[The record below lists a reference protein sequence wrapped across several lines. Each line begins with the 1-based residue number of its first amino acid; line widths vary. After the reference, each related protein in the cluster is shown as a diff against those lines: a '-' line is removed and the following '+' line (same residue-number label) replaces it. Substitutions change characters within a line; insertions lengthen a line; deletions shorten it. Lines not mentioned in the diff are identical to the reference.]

1 MHTGSRYASINKL
14 CLGYIRVAKGDAMI
28 FPQLRQLSVKTVL
41 VRTVKEFLDDEMSTY
56 ASALAYQMLFSLFPF
71 LLFLIAL
78 IGFLHLPDFFSWLR
92 LQSELVLP
100 PQALDQVNPVID
112 QLQQSKGGLLSVG
125 IVIALW
131 TASAGVRL
139 MMSAMNAAYDVVEA
153 RPAWKRIPLSVFYT
167 IGIAGMLLTVAAL
180 MVTGPQVMNWLAAQI
195 GMEDFIVTLWTILR
209 WPLIIVLLMVAV
221 AIMYYVMPDVK
232 QSFRFIT
239 PGSVLAVVVWIVA
252 SLGFAYY
259 VKTFADYNAMY
270 GSIGAIIV
278 LLLYFYI
285 SAAVLLLGAEMNAVI
300 EHMSAE
306 GKEKG
311 EKEEGER
318 DAVANIETVHI
329 KQHVSG
335 LGRDHSHDHD
345 YTPVPPT
352 LKTDKF

>member
-1 MHTGSRYASINKL
+1 
-14 CLGYIRVAKGDAMI
+14 MI
-28 FPQLRQLSVKTVL
+28 FPDLRGLPLHRVL

-56 ASALAYQMLFSLFPF
+56 ASALAYQALFSLFPF

-100 PQALDQVNPVID
+100 PQALEQVNPVID

-139 MMSAMNAAYDVVEA
+139 MMSAMNAAYDVPEG

-167 IGIAGMLLTVAAL
+167 VGLAGMLLVAAAL
-180 MVTGPQVMNWLAAQI
+180 MVLGPQVMEWIAAQV
-195 GMEDFIVTLWTILR
+195 GMQEFIVTLWTVLR
-209 WPLIIVLLMVAV
+209 WPVIVILLMVAV
-221 AIMYYVMPDVK
+221 AVIYYVMPDVK
-232 QSFRFIT
+232 QEFRFIT

-300 EHMSAE
+300 EHMSSE
-306 GKEKG
+306 GKNPG
-311 EKEEGER
+311 EKEAAEHR
-318 DAVANIETVHI
+318 PHATISV
-329 KQHVSG
+329 
-335 LGRDHSHDHD
+335 LGHEHPIPSDQQTSEPNPR
-345 YTPVPPT
+345 
-352 LKTDKF
+352 

>member
-1 MHTGSRYASINKL
+1 
-14 CLGYIRVAKGDAMI
+14 MI
-28 FPQLRQLSVKTVL
+28 FPVLNGLKLHKVL
-41 VRTVKEFLDDEMSTY
+41 VRTVKEFVDDEMSTY

-78 IGFLHLPDFFSWLR
+78 IGFLHLPDFFTWLR

-100 PQALDQVNPVID
+100 PQALEQVNPVID

-139 MMSAMNAAYDVVEA
+139 MMSAMNAAYDVVEG
-153 RPAWKRIPLSVFYT
+153 RPIWKRFPLSIFYT
-167 IGIAGMLLTVAAL
+167 VGIAGMLLAAAAL
-180 MVTGPQVMNWLAAQI
+180 MVLGPQVMEWLAGQI
-195 GMEDFIVTLWTILR
+195 GMQEFVVTLWTILR
-209 WPLIIVLLMVAV
+209 WPLIVVLLMFAV
-221 AIMYYVMPDVK
+221 ALMYY
-232 QSFRFIT
+232 RFIT

-252 SLGFAYY
+252 SLGFGYY

-306 GKEKG
+306 GKAPGAKDFDEPPQ
-311 EKEEGER
+311 E
-318 DAVANIETVHI
+318 

-335 LGRDHSHDHD
+335 LGRDHSK
-345 YTPVPPT
+345 PT
-352 LKTDKF
+352 TDEV

>member
-1 MHTGSRYASINKL
+1 
-14 CLGYIRVAKGDAMI
+14 MI
-28 FPQLRQLSVKTVL
+28 FPELRQLPLGKVMVHTVN
-41 VRTVKEFLDDEMSTY
+41 EFINDEMSTY

-100 PQALDQVNPVID
+100 PQALEQVNPVID

-139 MMSAMNAAYDVVEA
+139 MMSAMNAAYDVVEG
-153 RPAWKRIPLSVFYT
+153 RPIWKRFPLSILYT
-167 IGIAGMLLTVAAL
+167 VGIAGMLLAAAAF
-180 MVTGPQVMNWLAAQI
+180 MVTGPQVMNWLAGQI
-195 GMEDFIVTLWTILR
+195 GMEDFIVTLWTVLR
-209 WPLIIVLLMVAV
+209 WPLIIMLLMVAV
-221 AIMYYVMPDVK
+221 ALIYYVMPDVEQK
-232 QSFRFIT
+232 FRFIT

-252 SLGFAYY
+252 SLGFGYY

-300 EHMSAE
+300 EHMHSE
-306 GKEKG
+306 GKNPG
-311 EKEEGER
+311 EKEVG
-318 DAVANIETVHI
+318 DGGQNLQSTKH
-329 KQHVSG
+329 KSG
-335 LGRDHSHDHD
+335 LGHNNSM
-345 YTPVPPT
+345 PVT
-352 LKTDKF
+352 ARADES

>member
-1 MHTGSRYASINKL
+1 
-14 CLGYIRVAKGDAMI
+14 MI
-28 FPQLRQLSVKTVL
+28 FPDLRGLPLHRVL

-100 PQALDQVNPVID
+100 PQALEQVNPVID

-139 MMSAMNAAYDVVEA
+139 MMSAMNAAYDVPEG
-153 RPAWKRIPLSVFYT
+153 RPVWKRIPLSIIYT
-167 IGIAGMLLTVAAL
+167 VGIAGMLLVAAAL
-180 MVTGPQVMNWLAAQI
+180 MVLGPQVMEWIAAQV
-195 GMEDFIVTLWTILR
+195 GMQEVIVTVWTILR
-209 WPLIIVLLMVAV
+209 WPAIIILMMVAV
-221 AIMYYVMPDVK
+221 ALIYYVMPDVK
-232 QSFRFIT
+232 QQFRFIT
-239 PGSVLAVVVWIVA
+239 PGSVLAVVVWILA

-300 EHMSAE
+300 EHMSSE
-306 GKEKG
+306 GKNPG
-311 EKEEGER
+311 EKDVDEHKPR
-318 DAVANIETVHI
+318 ETITV
-329 KQHVSG
+329 
-335 LGRDHSHDHD
+335 LGHEH
-345 YTPVPPT
+345 PVPSEHPSSEPNPR
-352 LKTDKF
+352 

>member
-1 MHTGSRYASINKL
+1 MLFPVLNGL
-14 CLGYIRVAKGDAMI
+14 PLGK
-28 FPQLRQLSVKTVL
+28 VL
-41 VRTVKEFLDDEMSTY
+41 IRTVKEFIDDEMSTY

-71 LLFLIAL
+71 ILFLIAL

-100 PQALDQVNPVID
+100 PQALEQVNPVID

-139 MMSAMNAAYDVVEA
+139 MMSAMNAAYDVVEG
-153 RPAWKRIPLSVFYT
+153 RPIWKRLPLSIFYT
-167 IGIAGMLLTVAAL
+167 IGLAGMLLAAAAL
-180 MVTGPQVMNWLAAQI
+180 MVLGPQVMSWLAGQVGLEA
-195 GMEDFIVTLWTILR
+195 FVVTLWTILR
-209 WPLIIVLLMVAV
+209 WPVIVLLMMVAV
-221 AIMYYVMPDVK
+221 AVMYYVMPDVEQK
-232 QSFRFIT
+232 FRFIT
-239 PGSVLAVVVWIVA
+239 PGSVLAVVVWIAA
-252 SLGFAYY
+252 SLGFAFY

-278 LLLYFYI
+278 LLLYCYI

-306 GKEKG
+306 GKDPG
-311 EKEEGER
+311 EKTFDEA
-318 DAVANIETVHI
+318 DDPNP

-335 LGRDHSHDHD
+335 LGRDHSLTSPSDEA
-345 YTPVPPT
+345 
-352 LKTDKF
+352 

>member
-1 MHTGSRYASINKL
+1 MLFPVLNGL
-14 CLGYIRVAKGDAMI
+14 PLGK
-28 FPQLRQLSVKTVL
+28 VL
-41 VRTVKEFLDDEMSTY
+41 IRTVKEFIDDEMSTY

-71 LLFLIAL
+71 ILFLIAL

-100 PQALDQVNPVID
+100 PQALEQVNPVID

-139 MMSAMNAAYDVVEA
+139 MMSAMNAAYDVVEG
-153 RPAWKRIPLSVFYT
+153 RPIWKRLPLSIFYT
-167 IGIAGMLLTVAAL
+167 IGLAGMLLAAAAL
-180 MVTGPQVMNWLAAQI
+180 MVLGPQVMSWLAGQVGLEA
-195 GMEDFIVTLWTILR
+195 FVVTLWTILR
-209 WPLIIVLLMVAV
+209 WPVIVLLMMVAV
-221 AIMYYVMPDVK
+221 AVMYYVMPDVEQK
-232 QSFRFIT
+232 FRFIT
-239 PGSVLAVVVWIVA
+239 PGSVLAVVVWIAA
-252 SLGFAYY
+252 SLGFAFY

-306 GKEKG
+306 GKDPG
-311 EKEEGER
+311 EKAFDEPGQPHE
-318 DAVANIETVHI
+318 

-335 LGRDHSHDHD
+335 LGRDHSKP
-345 YTPVPPT
+345 TPDEV
-352 LKTDKF
+352 

>member
-1 MHTGSRYASINKL
+1 
-14 CLGYIRVAKGDAMI
+14 MI
-28 FPQLRQLSVKTVL
+28 FPDLRGLPVHRVL

-56 ASALAYQMLFSLFPF
+56 ASAMAYQMLFSLFPF

-100 PQALDQVNPVID
+100 PQALEQVNPVID

-139 MMSAMNAAYDVVEA
+139 MMSAMNAAYDVPEG
-153 RPAWKRIPLSVFYT
+153 RPVWKRIPLSIIYT
-167 IGIAGMLLTVAAL
+167 VGIAGMLLAAAAL
-180 MVTGPQVMNWLAAQI
+180 MVLGPQVMEWIAAQV
-195 GMEDFIVTLWTILR
+195 GLQEVIVTVWTVLR
-209 WPLIIVLLMVAV
+209 WPAIIILMMIAV
-221 AIMYYVMPDVK
+221 ALIYYVMPDVK
-232 QSFRFIT
+232 QKFRFIT
-239 PGSVLAVVVWIVA
+239 PGSVLAVVVWIIA

-300 EHMSAE
+300 EHMSSE
-306 GKEKG
+306 GKDPG
-311 EKEEGER
+311 EKDFEG
-318 DAVANIETVHI
+318 AKPQETITV
-329 KQHVSG
+329 
-335 LGRDHSHDHD
+335 LGHEH
-345 YTPVPPT
+345 PVEPQPT
-352 LKTDKF
+352 EPNPR

>member
-1 MHTGSRYASINKL
+1 
-14 CLGYIRVAKGDAMI
+14 MI
-28 FPQLRQLSVKTVL
+28 FPDLRGLPLHRVL

-56 ASALAYQMLFSLFPF
+56 ASALAYQALFSLFPF

-100 PQALDQVNPVID
+100 PQALEQVNPVID

-139 MMSAMNAAYDVVEA
+139 MMSAMNAAYDVPEG
-153 RPAWKRIPLSVFYT
+153 RPAWKRMPLSIFYT
-167 IGIAGMLLTVAAL
+167 VGLAGMLLVAAAL
-180 MVTGPQVMNWLAAQI
+180 MVLGPQVMEWIAAQV
-195 GMEDFIVTLWTILR
+195 GMQEYIVILWTVLR
-209 WPLIIVLLMVAV
+209 WPVIVILLMVAV
-221 AIMYYVMPDVK
+221 AVIYYVMPDVK
-232 QSFRFIT
+232 QEFRFIT

-300 EHMSAE
+300 EHMSSE
-306 GKEKG
+306 GKNPG
-311 EKEEGER
+311 EKEAAEHTPH
-318 DAVANIETVHI
+318 ATITV
-329 KQHVSG
+329 
-335 LGRDHSHDHD
+335 LGHEH
-345 YTPVPPT
+345 PVPSEHQPT
-352 LKTDKF
+352 EPNPR

>member
-1 MHTGSRYASINKL
+1 MLFPVLNGL
-14 CLGYIRVAKGDAMI
+14 PLGK
-28 FPQLRQLSVKTVL
+28 VL
-41 VRTVKEFLDDEMSTY
+41 IRTVKEFIDDEMSTY

-71 LLFLIAL
+71 ILFLIAL

-100 PQALDQVNPVID
+100 PQALEQVNPVID

-139 MMSAMNAAYDVVEA
+139 MMSAMNAAYDVVEG
-153 RPAWKRIPLSVFYT
+153 RPIWKRFPLSIFYT
-167 IGIAGMLLTVAAL
+167 IGLAGMLLAAAAL
-180 MVTGPQVMNWLAAQI
+180 MVLGPQVMSWLAGQVGLEA
-195 GMEDFIVTLWTILR
+195 FVVTLWTILR
-209 WPLIIVLLMVAV
+209 WPVIVLLMMVAV
-221 AIMYYVMPDVK
+221 AVMYYVMPDVEQK
-232 QSFRFIT
+232 FRFIT
-239 PGSVLAVVVWIVA
+239 PGSVLAVVVWIAA
-252 SLGFAYY
+252 SLGFAFY

-306 GKEKG
+306 GKDPG
-311 EKEEGER
+311 EKTFDEA
-318 DAVANIETVHI
+318 DDPNP

-335 LGRDHSHDHD
+335 LGRDHSLTSPSDEA
-345 YTPVPPT
+345 
-352 LKTDKF
+352 

>member
-1 MHTGSRYASINKL
+1 
-14 CLGYIRVAKGDAMI
+14 MI
-28 FPQLRQLSVKTVL
+28 FPDMKGLPIVRVMM
-41 VRTVKEFLDDEMSTY
+41 RTVKEFIDDEMSTY

-71 LLFLIAL
+71 ILFLIAL

-100 PQALDQVNPVID
+100 PQALEQVNPVID

-139 MMSAMNAAYDVVEA
+139 MMSAMNAAYDVVEG
-153 RPAWKRIPLSVFYT
+153 RPAWKLIPLSIFYT
-167 IGIAGMLLTVAAL
+167 IGLAGMLLIAAAL
-180 MVTGPQVMNWLAAQI
+180 MVLGPQVMGWIAAQI
-195 GMEDFIVTLWTILR
+195 GMEEFIVTVWTIAR
-209 WPLIIVLLMVAV
+209 WPVVVILLMVAV
-221 AIMYYVMPDVK
+221 AVIYYVMPDVK
-232 QSFRFIT
+232 QDFRFIT
-239 PGSVLAVVVWIVA
+239 PGSVLAVVVWILA
-252 SLGFAYY
+252 SVGFGLY
-259 VKTFADYNAMY
+259 VKEFSNYNAMY

-285 SAAVLLLGAEMNAVI
+285 SSAVLLLGAEMNAVI

-311 EKEEGER
+311 EKVAGEP
-318 DAVANIETVHI
+318 EP

-335 LGRDHSHDHD
+335 LGRDHSIKPNADEA
-345 YTPVPPT
+345 T
-352 LKTDKF
+352 K